1 MKDKLKKIL
10 KRFLAFS
17 LQPSALKKRAGQAM
31 TEVVLLFPM
40 FMIIVFITVKIF
52 ALLVLVQKM
61 EIASYYAARRWQLE
75 SHLNANY
82 AASYDIGF
90 LRKDI
95 EDKVKG
101 YLGFNSP
108 SVSKFLNLRG
118 LDLTIMRTQ
127 VWNVVTLT
135 VTTNAAGVD
144 MLCKYPK
151 QVICAA
157 PFGSECLSG
166 YDYICTGGKTLEVIK
181 YVPNRDRPIQFV
193 LPGLQ

>member
-1 MKDKLKKIL
+1 MFGKFKKT
-10 KRFLAFS
+10 
-17 LQPSALKKRAGQAM
+17 LKKRAGQAM

-40 FMIIVFITVKIF
+40 FLVITFITVKIF
-52 ALLVLVQKM
+52 ALLVLIQKM
-61 EIASYYAARRWQLE
+61 EISSYYAARRWQLE
-75 SHLNANY
+75 SHLNA
-82 AASYDIGF
+82 AFVGQDEG
-90 LRKDI
+90 LRRNI

-101 YLGFNSP
+101 YLGFGTP

-118 LDLTIMRTQ
+118 FKLSINRTQ

-151 QVICAA
+151 QVICAH
-157 PFGSECLSG
+157 PYGGECNAG
-166 YDYICTGGKTLEVIK
+166 YDYICTGGKKLEVIK
-181 YVPNRDRPIQFV
+181 YVPNRDRPIKFV